1 MHSNACRSALKKT
14 LRHPKANDALCA
26 QFARKIHAY
35 TEAGRSIIC
44 LDESGFAHD
53 MPRIRGY
60 SERGQRCY
68 GTHDWHSKGRVNAI
82 GAIIGF
88 SFLVV
93 GLFEGNINGDVF
105 YAWLMQEL
113 LPVLPD
119 QAIIVMDNASFH
131 KRDDMVEA
139 IEQSGHQ
146 LEYLPPYSP
155 DLNPIEKKWAQAKAI
170 RKQKRCDV
178 DTLFSRYVDYD
189 KL

>member
-1 MHSNACRSALKKT
+1 MRSNACRSALKKT
-14 LRHPKANDALCA
+14 LRHPKADEALRA
-26 QFARKIHAY
+26 QFVSKIDAY
-35 TEAGRSIIC
+35 TEEGRPIIY

-68 GTHDWHSKGRVNAI
+68 GTHDWHAKGRTNAI

-88 SFLVV
+88 TLLVV
-93 GLFEGNINGDVF
+93 GLFEGNINSDVF

-113 LPVLPD
+113 LPALPD
-119 QAIIVMDNASFH
+119 QAVIVMDNASFH

-139 IEQSGHQ
+139 IEQRGHQ

-178 DTLFSRYVDYD
+178 DTLFSKHMNCD